1 MHDKSRLI
9 VLDIETYRTRVPE
22 IVERIEREAIERQP
36 AQNVA
41 KALKDAWDT
50 ESSRERRA
58 AEALSKTALNVLLA
72 EILCVCWR
80 ADGECSDVSTM
91 HENKTAE
98 EHALRVLVEAWNEQA
113 GPDTIWCGHNIHN
126 FDLAVLLN
134 RWRRYGIR
142 PPEHFPQ
149 FSNGRWFGRTW
160 DTMRRTPCDSGLGLV
175 SLRTV
180 CEAYGI
186 EGAKSTF
193 WRGEPIDGA
202 RVSEVYEAGEYD
214 LILEYCRQDV
224 VVEEALYLAQTDCDT
239 YGTYDTRAEVH
250 QQIAEIQESTL
261 RPGEKAMAIQQLL
274 ESAGY
279 IPRAA

>member
-22 IVERIEREAIERQP
+22 IVLRIEREAIEKQP

-41 KALKDAWDT
+41 KAVKDSWDT
-50 ESSRERRA
+50 EASRDRRA
-58 AEALSKTALNVLLA
+58 KEALSKTALNVLLA
-72 EILCVCWR
+72 EPLCVCWR
-80 ADGECSDVSTM
+80 ADGAASDVSTM
-91 HENKTAE
+91 TQDDGVE
-98 EHALRVLVEAWNEQA
+98 EKALRLLVETWNEQA
-113 GPDTIWCGHNIHN
+113 GPDTIWVGHNIHN
-126 FDLAVLLN
+126 FDLSVLLN
-134 RWRRYGIR
+134 RWRRFGIR

-149 FSNGRWFGRTW
+149 FSNGRWYGRTW

-175 SLRTV
+175 SLKTV

-202 RVSEVYEAGEYD
+202 RVSDVYEAGEYD
-214 LILEYCRQDV
+214 LILDYCRQDV
-224 VVEEALYLAQTDCDT
+224 VIEEALYLVQTDCDT
-239 YGTYDTRAEVH
+239 YSTYDTREEIR
-250 QQIAEIQESTL
+250 QQVAEIQDSNL
-261 RPGEKAMAIQQLL
+261 RPGEKAMAIQHLL
-274 ESAGY
+274 ESAGI